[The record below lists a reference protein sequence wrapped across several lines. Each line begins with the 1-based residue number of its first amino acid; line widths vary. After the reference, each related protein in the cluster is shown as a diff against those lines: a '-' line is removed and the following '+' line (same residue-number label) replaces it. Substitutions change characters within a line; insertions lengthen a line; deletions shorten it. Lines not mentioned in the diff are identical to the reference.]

1 MLAVYSRT
9 PLETTGT
16 IWYAMS
22 FLNYGC
28 SITGTIPLKMNF
40 NQQVEEIQVKIK
52 TEEFCFS
59 MLSWLYIQLI
69 NLVLVVTSNRTGY
82 TQRWEV
88 SKSGCK

>member
-16 IWYAMS
+16 IRYAMS

-59 MLSWLYIQLI
+59 MLS
-69 NLVLVVTSNRTGY
+69 
-82 TQRWEV
+82 
-88 SKSGCK
+88 